1 MQVQSFKWA
10 HFVVSAVNF
19 YSDEITDHSKSAA
32 IFFPLP
38 FCKFGRQTLQKL
50 AAFTKQMVCDMDL
63 VGFAAQN
70 LRLRFGREHFNT
82 TCKSRVH
89 TNIFVKVADT
99 EMFQCVFVFSF
110 GYFFEIFTDLVV
122 CVCLCVRG
130 LKEPVSPGSGF
141 MRL

>member
-1 MQVQSFKWA
+1 MEELIIPSQQPFIS
-10 HFVVSAVNF
+10 
-19 YSDEITDHSKSAA
+19 
-32 IFFPLP
+32 

-70 LRLRFGREHFNT
+70 LRLGFGREHFNT

-89 TNIFVKVADT
+89 TNIFVKVADI

-110 GYFFEIFTDLVV
+110 GCFLRYSLTLLCVYV
-122 CVCLCVRG
+122 CV
-130 LKEPVSPGSGF
+130 
-141 MRL
+141 

>member
-1 MQVQSFKWA
+1 MQVQRFKWA

-19 YSDEITDHSKSAA
+19 HSDEITDHSKSAA
-32 IFFPLP
+32 IFFLP

-63 VGFAAQN
+63 VVFAAQN
-70 LRLRFGREHFNT
+70 LRLCFGREHLNT

-99 EMFQCVFVFSF
+99 ETSQCVFVFSF
-110 GYFFEIFTDLVV
+110 GYFF
-122 CVCLCVRG
+122 
-130 LKEPVSPGSGF
+130 
-141 MRL
+141 